1 MLTTLKTLT
10 IAGMIGLGSL
20 AAVPA
25 RADGIYLNF
34 GDRHDDAGV
43 GVYLGDNGRARRH
56 WDGDW
61 RRSGGCSPDR
71 ALDKAERMGI
81 HRARIDFVTERRI
94 GIVGRSRGDRVS
106 VTFARAP
113 GCPVIG

>member
-1 MLTTLKTLT
+1 MLNTLKTMTL
-10 IAGMIGLGSL
+10 AGLIGLSSL
-20 AAVPA
+20 AAMPA
-25 RADGIYLNF
+25 HADGIYLNF
-34 GDRHDDAGV
+34 GDRHDEGGV
-43 GVYLGDNGRARRH
+43 GLYLGENGRAHRH

-71 ALDKAERMGI
+71 ALDKADRMGI
-81 HRARIDFVTERRI
+81 HRARIDFVTDRRI
-94 GIVGRSRGDRVS
+94 GVIGRSHGDMVS